1 MIEKEKVTAAIV
13 GAGRTGTLL
22 LKELAKVGYVEMKGV
37 VDLNDQAPGMI
48 EARNMG
54 VYVTTNVDEIA
65 KMGKELDLVIEV
77 TNDPS
82 VKESLKKNFI
92 QTGNSH
98 TIIVHDLVARLMIS
112 MAEHLD
118 ELAKGFHP
126 EDKGFRPGG

>member
-1 MIEKEKVTAAIV
+1 MKEEGKVTAAIV

-22 LKELAKVGYVEMKGV
+22 LKELAKVPYVELKGV
-37 VDLNDQAPGMI
+37 ADISEQAPGMI

-54 VYVTTNVDEIA
+54 VYVTKNVDDISR
-65 KMGKELDLVIEV
+65 MGEDVDLIIEV

-82 VKESLKKNFI
+82 VKESLKKTFI
-92 QTGNSH
+92 QTGNRH
-98 TIIVHDLVARLMIS
+98 TIIVHDLIARLMIS